1 MSLKEADMSSSGAV
15 TSPAKTRRRGEK
27 LEDALLDAA
36 WDELQSVGY
45 RRLTIE
51 AVAERAG
58 TSRAV
63 LYRRWRNRPDLVIAA
78 MRYRAPMLSGEIPDT
93 GELRGDVIAVLKRMS
108 DRLTEVGAETVY
120 GILGDYL
127 GDPDL
132 FARVQNQ
139 VLHIGAEV
147 MSTILERAADR
158 SEARPGIS
166 PRIARIPTDLF
177 RQELFVSRNP
187 PSAEGIAE
195 IVDEVF
201 LPLVRP

>member
-1 MSLKEADMSSSGAV
+1 MTSSRAV
-15 TSPAKTRRRGEK
+15 GVTLPAKTRRRGEK

-36 WDELQSVGY
+36 WDELQSIGY

-63 LYRRWRNRPDLVIAA
+63 LYRRWHNRPDLVIAA
-78 MRYRAPMLSGEIPDT
+78 IRHRAPMLSDEIPDT
-93 GELRGDVIAVLKRMS
+93 GELRGDVIAVLQRMS

-132 FARVQNQ
+132 FARVQSQ
-139 VLHIGAEV
+139 VLHIGADV
-147 MSTILERAADR
+147 MSTILARAEDR
-158 SEARPGIS
+158 GEARPGIS
-166 PRIARIPTDLF
+166 LRIGRIPTDLF

-187 PSAEGIAE
+187 PSTEGIAE

-201 LPLVRP
+201 LPLVRL